1 MTGLEKRAHARRVR
15 LGGVPYNRR
24 VAHVHPSAVL
34 TGDIELAPD
43 AIVGPN
49 CTLAGR
55 IRLGSG
61 TVLIAGVHLHGP
73 LTMGARNVCYPGVAI
88 GFAPQDLR
96 FDASKDGAGTV
107 IGDGNT
113 FREGTSIHRATRD
126 DRPTRVG
133 DSNYL
138 MANSHLA
145 HDVQLASHCI
155 LANDTLLAGHVEMA
169 DRVVTGGGAGVHQ
182 FVRVGRG
189 AMLGGLCG
197 ASKDVCP
204 FFTLTATNYIGGYN
218 RIGMRRG
225 GASAE
230 DVDMVKTIYGLLV
243 RDRRPYSAR
252 IAALE
257 ALAGHPVADEFIAF
271 ARASKRGLT
280 TRHGRATSARS
291 GGALGGE
298 E

>member
-1 MTGLEKRAHARRVR
+1 M
-15 LGGVPYNRR
+15 
-24 VAHVHPSAVL
+24 AHVHPSAVL

-43 AIVGPN
+43 AVVGPN

-73 LTMGARNVCYPGVAI
+73 LTVGARNVFYPGVAI
-88 GFAPQDLR
+88 GFAPQDLKY
-96 FDASKDGAGTV
+96 DASKDGAGTA
-107 IGDGNT
+107 IGEGNT
-113 FREGTSIHRATRD
+113 FRECVSIHRATRD
-126 DRPTRVG
+126 DRATRVG
-133 DSNYL
+133 DGNYL

-145 HDVQLASHCI
+145 HDVQLGNNCI
-155 LANDTLLAGHVEMA
+155 LANNTLLAGHVEMG

-218 RIGMRRG
+218 RIGLRRG
-225 GASAE
+225 GGTAE
-230 DVDMVKTIYGLLV
+230 DADMVKRIYGLIV

-252 IAALE
+252 LAALE
-257 ALAGHPVADEFIAF
+257 QLAGHPIADEYIAF
-271 ARASKRGLT
+271 ARGSKRGLT
-280 TRHGRATSARS
+280 TRHGRATSSRS
-291 GGALGGE
+291 SGALGGE